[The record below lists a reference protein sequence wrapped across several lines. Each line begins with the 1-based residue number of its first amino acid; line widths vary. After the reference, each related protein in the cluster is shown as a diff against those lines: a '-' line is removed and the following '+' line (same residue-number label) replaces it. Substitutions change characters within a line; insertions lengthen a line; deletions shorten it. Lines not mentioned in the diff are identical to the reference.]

1 MPSKLGKYTLKKTLG
16 KGAFSKVKLAVN
28 DEDGQHY
35 AVKLHRADD
44 PNFDQ
49 STVALVTNEVNA
61 IRKLKHPNII
71 NVIEFLPDAKV
82 VKDNGLGYPVKAVVV

>member
-1 MPSKLGKYTLKKTLG
+1 MPSKLGKYKLVRTLG

-44 PNFDQ
+44 PNFDH
-49 STVALVTNEVNA
+49 STVALVTNEFYA
-61 IRKLKHPNII
+61 IKNL
-71 NVIEFLPDAKV
+71 
-82 VKDNGLGYPVKAVVV
+82 